1 MFLIILKRAIGVGVM
16 ILTNNNTSNP
26 SRTAL
31 ARTIITPENLS
42 LAAVQRGKASGIVP
56 LDAEIDGARSNIQK

>member
-26 SRTAL
+26 SRTAI

>member
-26 SRTAL
+26 SRTAI

-42 LAAVQRGKASGIVP
+42 LAAVQRGKTSGIVP